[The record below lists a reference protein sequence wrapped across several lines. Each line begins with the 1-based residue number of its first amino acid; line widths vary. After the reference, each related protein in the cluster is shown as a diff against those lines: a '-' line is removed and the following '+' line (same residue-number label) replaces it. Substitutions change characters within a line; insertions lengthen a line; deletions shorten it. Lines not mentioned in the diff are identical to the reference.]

1 MHASTSCLVLRAW
14 CHVLCPAFPCW
25 LGLHVI
31 GAACVLCSRGYKGLQ
46 GWPTAL
52 SFVLSAPLHFVFL
65 ALLISWGYFSLL
77 PTHLQCHTHTH
88 YLTHSPIQFHAH
100 THSLSYPLTYS
111 VTHTHTHYLTHSPT
125 VSCTHTHS
133 LSYPLTYSVT
143 HTHKLTILLTHL
155 QCHAHTHSLSYP
167 LTYSVMHIPHFLID
181 KCFSCALLLLLF
193 CFLLSRRPQFS
204 RLQAFISSGP
214 LKYLILLLVHAYM
227 RHISTFFF
235 VSLMPSARASQANKH
250 SLFLI
255 EHLSN
260 RISKQ

>member
-1 MHASTSCLVLRAW
+1 MSHTHSLSYPLTYTVSCTHTLTILPTHLQCHTHSHSLSYPLTYSVMHTHTLT
-14 CHVLCPAFPCW
+14 
-25 LGLHVI
+25 I
-31 GAACVLCSRGYKGLQ
+31 
-46 GWPTAL
+46 
-52 SFVLSAPLHFVFL
+52 
-65 ALLISWGYFSLL
+65 L
-77 PTHLQCHTHTH
+77 PTHLQCHTHT
-88 YLTHSPIQFHAH
+88 Q
-100 THSLSYPLTYS
+100 
-111 VTHTHTHYLTHSPT
+111 THYLTHSPT
-125 VSCTHTHS
+125 VSCTHT
-133 LSYPLTYSVT
+133 
-143 HTHKLTILLTHL
+143 LTILPTHL